1 MMMDIVEF
9 IENVILTLKEYYG
22 NDAEVLAQKCIKTND
37 VVCIGVSVF
46 YKNKLLAPIVYLD
59 SYYEQYSKGM
69 DFDLIIEH
77 ITDIIEENQ
86 VSVTEENIVK
96 NIINWNY
103 IEFNIYPMLISTK
116 RNKNLLADLV
126 HREIL
131 DLSIIYVVRF
141 SAECGKETLIRVTKK
156 MLNSWNRTEDELH
169 NIALV
174 NMNRDEPQ
182 LFDLN
187 DIIDILLG
195 NAEDVRTIG
204 DSEMYVLTC
213 HSKRYAAAKILDK
226 ELMKRITGGK
236 KCYMIPSSI
245 HEWIILPITL
255 DKESDLLILNE
266 MVCEVNEEKVEPNE
280 ILSDHIYMYDDGELK
295 YAQYI

>member
-1 MMMDIVEF
+1 MMDKVEF
-9 IENVILTLKEYYG
+9 IDNIILTLKEYYG
-22 NDAEVLAQKCIKTND
+22 NDAEILVRKCIKTND
-37 VVCIGVSVF
+37 VVCIGVSVG
-46 YKNKLLAPIVYLD
+46 YKNKLLAPIEYLD
-59 SYYEQYSKGM
+59 PYYEEYLNCM

-77 ITDIIEENQ
+77 ITEAIEEKQ
-86 VSVTEENIVK
+86 DSATEENIVK
-96 NIINWNY
+96 NILNWNY
-103 IEFNIYPMLISTK
+103 FESNIYPMLISTK

-156 MLNSWNRTEDELH
+156 MLNSWDRTEDELH

-187 DIIDILLG
+187 NIVDILWG
-195 NAEDVRTIG
+195 SPEDVKTIG
-204 DSEMYVLTC
+204 DSEMYILTC
-213 HSKRYAAAKILDK
+213 HSKRYAAAKVLDK
-226 ELMKRITGGK
+226 ELMQRVTGGK

-255 DKESDLLILNE
+255 DGAGDLLILNE
-266 MVCEVNEEKVEPNE
+266 MVREVNEEKVEPHE
-280 ILSDHIYMYDDGELK
+280 ILSDHIYMYDGGELK

>member
-9 IENVILTLKEYYG
+9 IENVVLTLKEYYG

-69 DFDLIIEH
+69 DFDLIIEY
-77 ITDIIEENQ
+77 ITNIIEENQ
-86 VSVTEENIVK
+86 VSVAEENIVN

-103 IEFNIYPMLISTK
+103 VEFNIYPILISTK
-116 RNKNLLADLV
+116 RNKNLLTNLV
-126 HREIL
+126 HREML
-131 DLSIIYVVRF
+131 DLSIIYAVRL
-141 SAECGKETLIRVTKK
+141 STECGKESVIKITKK
-156 MLNSWNRTEDELH
+156 MLSIWNKTEDELH
-169 NIALV
+169 GIALV

-187 DIIDILLG
+187 DIINIVLG
-195 NAEDVRTIG
+195 NAEDVKTIG
-204 DSEMYVLTC
+204 DSERYVLTC
-213 HSKRYAAAKILDK
+213 QSNKYAAAKILDK

-255 DKESDLLILNE
+255 DREDDLLVLNE

-280 ILSDHIYMYDDGELK
+280 ILSDHIYMYADGELT
-295 YAQYI
+295 YAH